1 MGVMSS
7 LSSPLCLLFITVGL
21 VRIVQAQVLRPKY
34 FTAAFQLFP
43 TWPRFDAERM
53 LWLFVFTM
61 ATLLLPKVI
70 GLLRAMCLREPV
82 RSFGALLG
90 LLLGWVVGLVVSA
103 VLAPVFLLSPS
114 RHFGELFTSPPPP
127 P

>member
-34 FTAAFQLFP
+34 FTEAFQLFP

-53 LWLFVFTM
+53 IWLFVFTM
-61 ATLLLPKVI
+61 ATLLVPTVI
-70 GLLRAMCLREPV
+70 GLLRAMCLREHV
-82 RSFGALLG
+82 RSVGDLLG
-90 LLLGWVVGLVVSA
+90 LLVGWVVEIVVSEIGRA
-103 VLAPVFLLSPS
+103 S
-114 RHFGELFTSPPPP
+114 RRERVCQYV
-127 P
+127 